1 MEKKMVFGN
10 WEVVTILINAICT
23 KIFLNFPRTAAEYG
37 GSASWIFTIYIS
49 LLAFIGFWI
58 ILRFYKGMEG
68 KDIIDIGEYVGKDIG
83 RIIVGCI
90 IIIFLIYVTSVYM
103 RTFSENMKLIALTN
117 SPISFVEMFFLVCMI
132 GGAYFGLESIGR
144 LHGIVVPLIATGF
157 MVIIIM
163 VSNNMDIIQIFPLLG
178 NGAEKIFVSG
188 ALKVSTF
195 AELLLLFLLMPF
207 IKTNK
212 NLKKSGYVALGF
224 SSGFLLISSFA
235 YITVFPMPIA
245 LERVVP
251 IFQMAR
257 LITIGRFFQR
267 IESVFMVAWAAAS
280 FLFVTVNFYFI
291 LYTFK
296 KSFKLEYY
304 KPLIFPFAILLMNI
318 SLFPPNLLSAVKL
331 EVDYFRNWA
340 WIVTFIMPIILFWLA
355 RMKMGK
361 SKKNKE
367 NTA

>member
-10 WEVVTILINAICT
+10 WEVATILINAICT
-23 KIFLNFPRTAAEYG
+23 KIFINFPRTAAEYG

-49 LLAFIGFWI
+49 LLAFVGFWI
-58 ILRFYKGMEG
+58 ILRLYKDMEG
-68 KDIIDIGEYVGKDIG
+68 KDIIDVGEYVGKDIG

-90 IIIFLIYVTSVYM
+90 IMVFLIYVTSVYM
-103 RTFSENMKLIALTN
+103 RTFSESIKLIALTN

-144 LHGIVVPLIATGF
+144 LHGILVPLIATGF
-157 MVIIIM
+157 MLIIIM
-163 VSNNMDIIQIFPLLG
+163 VSNNIEILQVFPLLG
-178 NGAEKIFVSG
+178 NGIEKIFVSG
-188 ALKVSTF
+188 ALKVSVF
-195 AELLLLFLLMPF
+195 SEILLLFLLVPF
-207 IKTNK
+207 IKNNK

-224 SSGFLLISSFA
+224 SSAFLLISSFV
-235 YITVFPMPIA
+235 YITVFPMPVA
-245 LERVVP
+245 LERVIP

-267 IESVFMVAWAAAS
+267 IESVFMIAWVAAS
-280 FLFVTVNFYFI
+280 LLFVTLNFYFI
-291 LYTFK
+291 VYAFK
-296 KSFKLEYY
+296 KTFKLEYY

-331 EVDYFRNWA
+331 ETEYFRNWA
-340 WIVTFIMPIILFWLA
+340 WIITFVMPIILLWLA
-355 RMKMGK
+355 RIKIGK
-361 SKKNKE
+361 GNK